1 MKNLFY
7 LSVLVLTAG
16 LTACASDDT
25 RNYRYNG
32 DEEGCS
38 DTLIKEE
45 PKPAPAPVQQVKYQP
60 APAPVVQNCG
70 CPMATQDC
78 GCPAR
83 EYTVRT
89 PVKVIFK
96 NTTYR
101 TVYEPRTFE
110 TTTYET
116 RPYNRAEVCTDGH
129 CAQPAFVGRQPVIM
143 NQPVNHPVMVNQPQ
157 L

>member
-16 LTACASDDT
+16 LTACASEEVNDG
-25 RNYRYNG
+25 RNFRYAG
-32 DEEGCS
+32 REGCS
-38 DTLIKEE
+38 DTLVKPQ
-45 PKPAPAPVQQVKYQP
+45 PKVIP
-60 APAPVVQNCG
+60 APAPVVAAPVQPTCG
-70 CPMATQDC
+70 CQSC

-89 PVKVIFK
+89 PVKVVYK

-110 TTTYET
+110 TTSFET
-116 RPYNRAEVCTDGH
+116 RPYNRAEACSGGH
-129 CAQPAFVGRQPVIM
+129 CVDGMMPPPAAYP
-143 NQPVNHPVMVNQPQ
+143 HH
-157 L
+157 

>member
-16 LTACASDDT
+16 LTACASDDVNEG
-25 RNYRYNG
+25 RNYRYAG
-32 DEEGCS
+32 REGCS
-38 DTLIKEE
+38 DNLVKEQ
-45 PKPAPAPVQQVKYQP
+45 PKVVA
-60 APAPVVQNCG
+60 APAPVVAAPVQQNCG
-70 CPMATQDC
+70 

-89 PVKVIFK
+89 PVKVVYK

-110 TTTYET
+110 TTSYET
-116 RPYNRAEVCTDGH
+116 RPYNRAEACSGGNCVGGMMPRPV
-129 CAQPAFVGRQPVIM
+129 AQPQPMYAQPQPVVY
-143 NQPVNHPVMVNQPQ
+143 QQR
-157 L
+157 

>member
-25 RNYRYNG
+25 NEARNYCHAKNNCG
-32 DEEGCS
+32 HAAMA
-38 DTLIKEE
+38 
-45 PKPAPAPVQQVKYQP
+45 PQPAPMPVQPVVYQP
-60 APAPVVQNCG
+60 APTVVQ
-70 CPMATQDC
+70 QDC
-78 GCPAR
+78 GGCPAR

-89 PVKVIFK
+89 PVQVVFK

-110 TTTYET
+110 TTAYET
-116 RPYNRAEVCTDGH
+116 RPYNRAEVCTDGN
-129 CAQPAFVGRQPVIM
+129 CV
-143 NQPVNHPVMVNQPQ
+143 PQ
-157 L
+157 AYIAR

>member
-25 RNYRYNG
+25 NDARNYCHAGNNCGRAVAA
-32 DEEGCS
+32 
-38 DTLIKEE
+38 
-45 PKPAPAPVQQVKYQP
+45 PMPAPVPVQTVCNQPTCYQP
-60 APAPVVQNCG
+60 APQPVCNTCQ
-70 CPMATQDC
+70 PT
-78 GCPAR
+78 

-89 PVKVIFK
+89 PVQVVFK

-110 TTTYET
+110 TTAYET
-116 RPYNRAEVCTDGH
+116 RPYNRAEVCTDGN
-129 CAQPAFVGRQPVIM
+129 CGYPALVSSTPM
-143 NQPVNHPVMVNQPQ
+143 
-157 L
+157 